1 MIHLL
6 VGIPGSGKTTFSQAL
21 AKTLDCPIV
30 SSDEVR
36 NLHPDWSEELIWPEI
51 YRLISESLKAG
62 QDLIFDATNITP
74 KVRQRF
80 KDNVEKYGVH
90 LEAGAYFFETPLDE
104 CIRRVTIRNTLPNER
119 FLPLEIISSYY
130 SSQVKPQLSE
140 GFAFVKTIRNNE
152 IVETI
157 EK

>member
-6 VGIPGSGKTTFSQAL
+6 VGIPGSGKTTFSKLL
-21 AKTLDCPIV
+21 AKDLNCPII

-36 NLHPDWSEELIWPEI
+36 NLHPDWNEELIWPEI
-51 YRLISESLKAG
+51 YRLISESCKSG
-62 QDLIFDATNITP
+62 NDLIFDATNITP

-80 KDNVEKYGVH
+80 KDNVEKLGVK
-90 LEAGAYFFETPLDE
+90 LYAGAYYFETPLDE

-119 FLPLEIISSYY
+119 FLPLEVISSYY
-130 SSQVKPQLSE
+130 SSQVKPNLEE
-140 GFAFVKTIRNNE
+140 GFVFVKTIKNNE

-157 EK
+157 E